1 VSGAVVRE
9 TARLRITR
17 LTVEDAPFILGLLND
32 PDFLRYIGDRG
43 VRTLD
48 EAAAY
53 LTSGPL
59 ASYARHG
66 FGLYLVSLGDT
77 GVPIG
82 ISGVLRR
89 DTLPD
94 PDIGFAFLPGFR
106 RQGYALEAARAVLD
120 HAVRDLGLGRIVAI
134 VSPDN
139 EASRRLLGVLGFRG
153 EGRIRLAEGADE
165 VDLFGFAPV

>member
-1 VSGAVVRE
+1 MD
-9 TARLRITR
+9 
-17 LTVEDAPFILGLLND
+17 DAPFILGLLND

-48 EAAAY
+48 DAAAY
-53 LTSGPL
+53 ITNGPL

-106 RQGYALEAARAVLD
+106 RQGYALEAARAVLVTRCATSAWAASWPSYLPTTKRHGGCSAYWASAARAGSGWGRAPTRWICSGLRRSD
-120 HAVRDLGLGRIVAI
+120 GGAAAV
-134 VSPDN
+134 
-139 EASRRLLGVLGFRG
+139 
-153 EGRIRLAEGADE
+153 
-165 VDLFGFAPV
+165 